1 MRHEIPEQVRI
12 TGDATT
18 TLPDDAQTVYI
29 EAYND
34 ALRDDTP
41 TPGGELST
49 ESAAHAVAW
58 QAVEREFEHSDVDG
72 KWYRHGEAPT
82 EEKHEAGLIDKI
94 KNLF

>member
-1 MRHEIPEQVRI
+1 MKYQSKSELPETLRR
-12 TGDATT
+12 
-18 TLPDDAQTVYI
+18 TLPDDAQTVYMN
-29 EAYND
+29 AYNA

-58 QAVEREFEHSDVDG
+58 QAVEREYERSGVDG
-72 KWYRHGEAPT
+72 KWYRKGEAPT
-82 EEKHEAGLIDKI
+82 EEEHEEGLIDRI